1 MTILN
6 RSSFTNQSGSEFL
19 GLAPFLRLSI
29 AGIDLLP
36 IALEV
41 KAKLEAE
48 PENADLWMNFAIAM
62 LCLGQRQLGL
72 SIQAQALDMQ
82 RAYYI
87 AAARQPAKLRLLLLM
102 AEADLAGNTPIDC
115 LLENS
120 DIDLIYYYVS
130 NESLLLEPIP
140 EHDVLM
146 VGIGESDEN
155 LKLLAALAA
164 VLADWPRPVIN
175 APEKIPA
182 TGRSRASQLL
192 QSIPG
197 LLISPTQR
205 VSRSD
210 MEQLADGR
218 SSLGE
223 GFDFPIILRPV
234 GSHGGHDLDKI
245 DSVQQLSAYLA
256 RVEAEMFYLAQF
268 IDYCGQDGLYR
279 KFRLALINGEAFAC
293 HMAVSANWMIHYVN
307 AGMYEDADKIA
318 EEADFMEHFPE
329 FRQRHLAAL
338 QAISKLTG
346 LEYLCLDGAET
357 ADGRLLVFEI
367 DHAMVVHAMD
377 PIDLFPYKQ
386 THMSKV
392 QHAFRDMLFRSAG
405 NPPS

>member
-1 MTILN
+1 MTTSN
-6 RSSFTNQSGSEFL
+6 RFSFTNQSGSDFL

-29 AGIDLLP
+29 AGADLLP
-36 IALEV
+36 IAQEV

-48 PENADLWMNFAIAM
+48 PDNADLWMNLAIAM

-72 SIQAQALDMQ
+72 AIQAQALEMQ
-82 RAYYI
+82 RVYNL
-87 AAARQPAKLRLLLLM
+87 AAARRPAKMRLLLLM

-130 NESLLLEPIP
+130 ADGLLLEPIP
-140 EHDVLM
+140 NHDVLM
-146 VGIGESDEN
+146 VAIGESDDN

-164 VLADWPRPVIN
+164 VLGDWPKPVIN
-175 APEKIPA
+175 APQEIPA
-182 TGRSRASQLL
+182 TGRSSASQLL
-192 QSIPG
+192 QGIPG

-205 VSRSD
+205 VSRPD
-210 MEQLADGR
+210 MERLADGR
-218 SSLGE
+218 ASLGE
-223 GFDFPIILRPV
+223 GFNFPIILRPV

-245 DSVQQLSAYLA
+245 DGVEALSAYLA
-256 RVEAEMFYLAQF
+256 RVEAEVFYLAQF
-268 IDYCGQDGLYR
+268 IDYCGKDGLYR

-318 EEADFMEHFPE
+318 EEAGFMEKFPE
-329 FRQRHLAAL
+329 FLQRHLAAL

-357 ADGRLLVFEI
+357 ADGQLLVFEI

-377 PIDLFPYKQ
+377 PVDLFPYKQ
-386 THMSKV
+386 THMLKV
-392 QHAFRDMLFRSAG
+392 QNAFREMLFRMAG
-405 NPPS
+405 NLPS